1 MLFLPLTVVRMDS
14 TDLYSNI
21 ESALHSHDG
30 SRLVV
35 VQYIYI
41 FFHGWTCAF
50 VGDFSVYE
58 GIGLEYFLLLP

>member
-41 FFHGWTCAF
+41 YFFMA
-50 VGDFSVYE
+50 
-58 GIGLEYFLLLP
+58 GLVLLLGILVSMKVLV